1 MITTVLFDIY
11 GMIIDREMRFSKRF
25 SNEFNVPMEKL
36 LPFFENEF
44 QLCLVGKADL
54 KEELQK
60 YLSSW
65 NWQGSV
71 DELLEYWFGH
81 EGNIDQKIMASV
93 KDLKNRGIKCFLNTQ
108 NDKYLVKYVLENI
121 GLKDFFD
128 GVFCTNEIGYKKPQ
142 QEYWQTIY
150 VQLGN
155 PNKET
160 VLCWDDE
167 EKHITAAK
175 EFGFSAEI
183 YKNYTEY
190 EEIINKYLNKN

>member
-1 MITTVLFDIY
+1 MIKTVLFDIY
-11 GMIIDREMRFSKRF
+11 GMIINREMRFSKRF
-25 SNEFNVPMEKL
+25 SNEFNVPMEKI

-71 DELLEYWFGH
+71 DDLLEYWFGH
-81 EGNIDQKIMASV
+81 EGDIDPQIMESV
-93 KDLKNRGIKCFLNTQ
+93 RNLRGDGVKCFINTQ
-108 NDKYLVKYVLENI
+108 NDKHLVKYVLENI

-142 QEYWQTIY
+142 QEYWQAIY
-150 VQLGN
+150 NRLGN
-155 PNKET
+155 PDKET

-175 EFGFSAEI
+175 EFGFSAEL
-183 YKNYTEY
+183 YTRFEAY
-190 EEIINKYLNKN
+190 ENKIKSYLIKS